1 MKIKQCPICLSRHYR
16 LLSRYLPYYS
26 LGSGE
31 KFFQCL
37 SCGLFSLYPFPSQD
51 KILSLYRGGEY
62 HNRYERQK
70 MDWIGGSKK
79 AADYLKS
86 RLIKVEKLLKGRG
99 GLLDVGAGSGAFL
112 AEAKKR
118 GWQIQGVEIDPQAI
132 RYAKRQFGINLFKDE
147 LLNFKIPTQ
156 LFDAVHLNHVL
167 EHVYNP
173 RELLVKI
180 KSLLKPG
187 GYLIIEVPN
196 EVYPLSELI
205 QFYLS
210 YKTHCRCLAEKI
222 LWRKMTLVKLPPS
235 LHLFFFDCHSLKRL
249 LRQTGFKIIEIN
261 TPRRNEAADKT
272 IYRSSWMPRLIY
284 FLEVRLRLD
293 PNLEV
298 FASA

>member
-1 MKIKQCPICLSRHYR
+1 MIKRCPICHSRHYR
-16 LLSRYLPYYS
+16 LLPRYLPYYS
-26 LGSGE
+26 LGSDE
-31 KFFQCL
+31 RFFQCL
-37 SCGLFSLYPFPSQD
+37 NCGLFSLYPFPSQN
-51 KILSLYRGGEY
+51 KIFSLYRGGEY

-79 AADYLKS
+79 LAHYLKR

-99 GLLDVGAGSGAFL
+99 RLLDVGAGSGAFL

-118 GWQIQGVEIDPQAI
+118 GWQIQGIEIDPQAI
-132 RYAKRQFGINLFKDE
+132 CYARRQFGISLFNGE
-147 LLNFKIPTQ
+147 LLNLKTPGQ

-167 EHVYNP
+167 EHVYHP
-173 RELLVKI
+173 RELLLKI
-180 KSLLKPG
+180 KSVLKPG

-210 YKTHCRCLAEKI
+210 YKTRCRYLAGKI
-222 LWRKMTLVKLPPS
+222 LRREMTLVKLPPS

-249 LRQTGFKIIEIN
+249 LNQAGFKIIEIN
-261 TPRRNEAADKT
+261 APRRNEAADKT
-272 IYRSSWMPRLIY
+272 IYRSSWMPKLIY
-284 FLEVRLRLD
+284 SLEARLKLG

-298 FASA
+298 FALS